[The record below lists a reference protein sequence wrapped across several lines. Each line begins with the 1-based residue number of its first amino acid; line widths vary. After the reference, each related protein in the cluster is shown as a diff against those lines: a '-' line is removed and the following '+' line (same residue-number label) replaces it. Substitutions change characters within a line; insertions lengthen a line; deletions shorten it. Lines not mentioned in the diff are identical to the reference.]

1 MLNSAREG
9 IACVG
14 EVYQHPKYYE
24 IAFSFRD
31 IGAEVDVFEELIQRY
46 SRIPVTRLLEVGCG
60 PAPHLSELTQRGYTY
75 IGLDLSEE
83 MLAYAH
89 NRAQTLQ
96 APTTFIVADMRY
108 FRLHAPVDF
117 AFVLLGSLFV
127 QSTTDLTAHFDAMSL
142 ALEPGGLYLLDWC
155 INFTTHAG
163 RPETWTLAQDGI
175 TVTTTYEARIVN
187 AVEQTI
193 EERLTLAVEEPSR
206 TVTLHEVTVRR
217 EVYPQEFLL
226 FLAQRADF
234 EFIGW
239 WNNWDITR
247 PLNGTQAIQRPIT
260 VVRRV

>member
-9 IACVG
+9 IACMG

-31 IGAEVDVFEELIQRY
+31 IGAEVDVFEALIQRY
-46 SRIPVTRLLEVGCG
+46 SRTPVTRMLEVGCG
-60 PAPHLSELTQRGYTY
+60 PAPHLAELTQRGYTY
-75 IGLDLSEE
+75 IGLDLSEA
-83 MLAYAH
+83 MLTYAH
-89 NRAQTLQ
+89 NRAQALQ
-96 APTTFIVADMRY
+96 ASALFIVADMRH

-142 ALEPGGLYLLDWC
+142 ALKPGGLYLLDWC
-155 INFTTHAG
+155 ITFTPNAG
-163 RPETWTLAQDGI
+163 RHETWTLAQDRI
-175 TVTTTYEARIVN
+175 TVTTTYEACMVN
-187 AVEQTI
+187 AAEQTI
-193 EERLTLAVEEPSR
+193 EERLTLAVEEPSS
-206 TVTLHEVTVRR
+206 TVTLREVTVRR

-247 PLNGTQAIQRPIT
+247 PLDGTQAIQRPIT